1 MKVIGKILKS
11 LILILTAAVVITVGS
26 FATVF
31 FVSKDEP
38 KEIFIFDYAL
48 VAEKGEDEKIDV
60 WFIRKTSSEY
70 IEHGDGI
77 VYYDG
82 AYKSA
87 NAMLGRDGRIMYFD
101 SDELDMSVTVGDDE
115 IVGEILALWQQK

>member
-87 NAMLGRDGRIMYFD
+87 NAMLGRDVRIMYFD

>member
-70 IEHGDGI
+70 IEHGDGM